1 MTVEQITEEIR
12 VIEARI
18 QFLEEDRTR
27 IVSVWAG
34 PEGYQPYNHG
44 PYLRKLE
51 KRKLRAKLR
60 RRRAR
65 LEVLRS
71 RNGLAINAVLKINL
85 ITQSV

>member
-1 MTVEQITEEIR
+1 MMTVEEITEEIR

-27 IVSVWAG
+27 WVSAWAG
-34 PEGYQPYNHG
+34 PRGYQPYNHG

-71 RNGLAINAVLKINL
+71 GN
-85 ITQSV
+85 

>member
-18 QFLEEDRTR
+18 QFLEEDRTK
-27 IVSVWAG
+27 IVSAWAG
-34 PEGYQPYNHG
+34 PKGYQPYNHG

-71 RNGLAINAVLKINL
+71 GN
-85 ITQSV
+85 

>member
-1 MTVEQITEEIR
+1 MTVEQIIEEIR

-18 QFLEEDRTR
+18 QFLEEDRTCW
-27 IVSVWAG
+27 VSAWTG
-34 PEGYQPYNHG
+34 PRGYQPYNHG

-71 RNGLAINAVLKINL
+71 NH
-85 ITQSV
+85 

>member
-1 MTVEQITEEIR
+1 MMSIEEIQQEIR
-12 VIEARI
+12 DIESRI

-27 IVSVWAG
+27 IVSAWAG

-44 PYLRKLE
+44 PYLRRLE

-60 RRRAR
+60 RRIRR

-71 RNGLAINAVLKINL
+71 NN
-85 ITQSV
+85 

>member
-1 MTVEQITEEIR
+1 MMTVEEITEEIR

-27 IVSVWAG
+27 WVSPWAG
-34 PEGYQPYNHG
+34 PKGYQPYNHG

-65 LEVLRS
+65 LEALRS
-71 RNGLAINAVLKINL
+71 GN
-85 ITQSV
+85 